1 MNKPFQYQSIAK
13 AAEGCYKEK
22 GSTFL
27 SFIFPLHDESEIKLI
42 LPNIKKEHPSA
53 RHICF
58 AWRLGCEG
66 DQFRSFDAGE
76 PSGTAGKPIYNI
88 LLSKQITYVLLVVVR
103 YFGGSKLGV
112 PGLIHAYKSA
122 AEDALSNS
130 EIVIDFVKESFSLSF
145 NFDAL
150 NKVMQVLKE
159 QHIPYHSEAFDLHC
173 AMQITIKKNEID
185 MLSKQLNS
193 IPSVLLTEINK

>member
-1 MNKPFQYQSIAK
+1 VNKHFQYQSIAK
-13 AAEGCYKEK
+13 ATEGCYKEK

-42 LPNIKKEHPSA
+42 LPKIKKEHPAA

-58 AWRLGCEG
+58 AWRLGCTG
-66 DQFRSFDAGE
+66 DKFRSFDAGE
-76 PSGTAGKPIYNI
+76 PSGTAGKPIYNM
-88 LLSKQITYVLLVVVR
+88 LLSKQITFALLVVVR

-130 EIVIDFVKESFSLSF
+130 EIAIDFVKESFSLSF
-145 NFDAL
+145 NFEAL

-159 QHIPYHSEAFDLHC
+159 QHIPYHSEAFNLHC
-173 AMQITIKKNEID
+173 TMQITVQKNQVE
-185 MLSKQLNS
+185 LLLKQLNN
-193 IPSVLLTEINK
+193 IPSVLVTEINK